1 MRYDVCQDRKDTN
14 MNEDMM
20 KETRSKGDIKSRGLS
35 DMLHDF
41 MEGHAPLFWI
51 IFSVV
56 TVLVIYKSFSLIFL
70 EKTPYTWDDVFQHY
84 TLALLCIILMRESYK
99 GQFHLGFRIE
109 RFGLG
114 LLLCW
119 PAIPFMCLNLLTGLS
134 DRPIVGESL
143 VLMLLSNY
151 AIGLFEEVVVRAIL
165 LGHMMHHYKGDR
177 HRVLKSVLYSALLFG
192 ILHIGNALANPVNTA
207 FQVVYATGIG
217 VMFAAAYI
225 RTRNL
230 WPCIIMH
237 ALVDFCANMGRIYVQ
252 LQPDVEAYQEEL
264 MSVPSL
270 ISYYLPYEVLT
281 MIPGIVL
288 VGAVIISLLA
298 ALAGAFIL
306 RGSKRAEIDELWQE
320 M

>member
-1 MRYDVCQDRKDTN
+1 M
-14 MNEDMM
+14 
-20 KETRSKGDIKSRGLS
+20 
-35 DMLHDF
+35 
-41 MEGHAPLFWI
+41 
-51 IFSVV
+51 
-56 TVLVIYKSFSLIFL
+56 
-70 EKTPYTWDDVFQHY
+70 
-84 TLALLCIILMRESYK
+84 
-99 GQFHLGFRIE
+99 
-109 RFGLG
+109 
-114 LLLCW
+114 
-119 PAIPFMCLNLLTGLS
+119 
-134 DRPIVGESL
+134 
-143 VLMLLSNY
+143 
-151 AIGLFEEVVVRAIL
+151 
-165 LGHMMHHYKGDR
+165 
-177 HRVLKSVLYSALLFG
+177 
-192 ILHIGNALANPVNTA
+192 NTA

-306 RGSKRAEIDELWQE
+306 RGSKQAEIDELWQE